1 MKSRWITL
9 ALCVLAAVILIA
21 RLVPHGQREPAR
33 AAKGHTANPLAGLR
47 DLALHGT
54 RDNFGL
60 GSGVS
65 PNQPFVVVADWG
77 DAQGATTMVAVADGS
92 ASVYRSDGGGS
103 MGGGQAHPEIHAAAL
118 KAIEVATA
126 VQPSMQRTSEYPP
139 AGPGKVSFYL
149 VTDAGVF
156 TATAAQ
162 DELAANRSTYSALA
176 AAMRDIEAEYKKAER
191 R

>member
-1 MKSRWITL
+1 M
-9 ALCVLAAVILIA
+9 ALCVLAALILIW
-21 RLVPHGQREPAR
+21 RVVPHGRNGSPR
-33 AAKGHTANPLAGLR
+33 TRHGHTANPLTGLR
-47 DLALHGT
+47 DLALNGT
-54 RDNFGL
+54 RENFGL
-60 GSGVS
+60 GPGAS
-65 PNQPFVVVADWG
+65 PTQPFVVVTDWG
-77 DAQGATTMVAVADGS
+77 EAEGATTVVAVADGS

-118 KAIEVATA
+118 KAIEAASA

-139 AGPGKVSFYL
+139 AGPGNVSFYL

-162 DELAANRSTYSALA
+162 DDLNANRGPYAPLA